1 MQCLVI
7 KVDESE
13 FPSQAV
19 TVLVWSSEKHVVL
32 LPWWMILHFLLT
44 NSRPFSS
51 SAAFSW
57 FKWEEYLLELI
68 VFLIDRICQKL
79 IGFLRRSLY
88 PSNPTIYTTSP
99 SLDAARPLAWLVVVH
114 FTCPMI
120 SSVPHYC
127 TLSTVHHPSQLVF
140 KKEHFHYI

>member
-1 MQCLVI
+1 MSGDYGGWISISQPSCNSSCSVIRETCGLV
-7 KVDESE
+7 
-13 FPSQAV
+13 
-19 TVLVWSSEKHVVL
+19 

-44 NSRPFSS
+44 NSRRFSS

-79 IGFLRRSLY
+79 IGFLRRSSY

-99 SLDAARPLAWLVVVH
+99 SLNEAWPLVWLVVVH

-120 SSVPHYC
+120 SSVPHCC
-127 TLSTVHHPSQLVF
+127 TLSTVLHPLQLVF